1 MPFLDW
7 CKSLADPTRLRILG
21 LTLAQELNV
30 QELTEILAMGQSRIS
45 RHLKILSDSG
55 LLASRRDGLWSFYR
69 VPLEGLGRR
78 FLDAVAPLLREE
90 QILKEDLERS
100 AERLAAGRSR
110 SRRFFDAL
118 APEWDRGRQEMLGD
132 ADLDVEILRRLPSCA
147 VAADLGCG
155 TGALLQPMLQRA
167 RKVIGVDGAPR
178 MLALA
183 RRRCAAAGQAV
194 ELRLGELEHLPL
206 RDGEAEAAVLNL
218 VLHHLRAPLAGL
230 REAHRVLAGGG
241 LLLVTDS
248 ARHAREELRE
258 RFGDRWLGFSP
269 AELEGWLGE
278 AGFVSE
284 ERTEVALPRGL
295 AALIVCA
302 RKSTQGEPDE
312 KR

>member
-1 MPFLDW
+1 M
-7 CKSLADPTRLRILG
+7 ADPTRLRILG

-30 QELTEILAMGQSRIS
+30 QELTGVLDMGQSRIS

-55 LLASRRDGLWSFYR
+55 LLACRRDGLWSFYR
-69 VPLEGLGRR
+69 VPLESQGRR

-90 QILKEDLERS
+90 PFLKEDLERS
-100 AERLAAGRSR
+100 AERLAAGRGR
-110 SRRFFDAL
+110 TRRFFDAL
-118 APEWDRGRQEMLGD
+118 APEWDRSRREILGD
-132 ADLDVEILRRLPSCA
+132 ADLDAEILRRLPRCA

-155 TGALLQPMLQRA
+155 TGALLLPMLGRA

-183 RRRCAAAGQAV
+183 RRRCAAAGEAV
-194 ELRLGELEHLPL
+194 QLRLGELEHLPL

-218 VLHHLRAPLAGL
+218 VLHHLRAPLDGL

-241 LLLVTDS
+241 LLLVTDF
-248 ARHAREELRE
+248 ARHSREELRE
-258 RFGDRWLGFSP
+258 RFGDRWLGFAP

-278 AGFVSE
+278 AGFTSE
-284 ERTEVALPRGL
+284 QRAEVALPSGL

-302 RKSTQGEPDE
+302 KKSAQGEPNE
-312 KR
+312 EL